1 MKVLRLGMGMREGF
15 HSGSGVE
22 SGQFVHH
29 SLGCVCSH
37 SDVTC
42 NCSVWKSN
50 FSINLGIHTCMYM
63 CTYMYYVCIRCKSI
77 KHVHVNVECKYVRH
91 TVHVDKGVYDDN

>member
-15 HSGSGVE
+15 HSGSGME

-42 NCSVWKSN
+42 KCSVQY
-50 FSINLGIHTCMYM
+50 SIEEQFQYHSRYKYVHVHVHVHT
-63 CTYMYYVCIRCKSI
+63 CIRCTSI
-77 KHVHVNVECKYVRH
+77 KDVHVNVECK
-91 TVHVDKGVYDDN
+91 